1 MSAIPKL
8 PDVPE
13 EQRTE
18 VVCSLLEIIRT
29 QQDAI
34 QQLRDEIARLK
45 GQKPKPTIK
54 PSKLEQ
60 GLHNDQKDAGT
71 GKRPGSLKKSKTE
84 ALQIHETKKIRPEGI
99 PPGSRFK
106 GYQDYVVQDILIK
119 LHNTNYRLESWQTP
133 ANEYLIGKLPEE
145 VTLPRGKP
153 RGILSAAQNSCAG
166 PCSSLR

>member
-71 GKRPGSLKKSKTE
+71 GKRPGLVEKK
-84 ALQIHETKKIRPEGI
+84 QD
-99 PPGSRFK
+99 GSTA
-106 GYQDYVVQDILIK
+106 D
-119 LHNTNYRLESWQTP
+119 P
-133 ANEYLIGKLPEE
+133 
-145 VTLPRGKP
+145 
-153 RGILSAAQNSCAG
+153 
-166 PCSSLR
+166 